1 MSKDVGFSGIFP
13 EARMLLAE
21 NRFRDS
27 RDFYEENKERIKE
40 IAVEPMRQIAGIL
53 GNELSA
59 LDPYMNT
66 VPTKMVSRVR
76 RDTRYTKD
84 QHLYRENLWVMFMRP
99 KHEWPHYPCM
109 WFEFTP
115 RAYSLGIGLFCQTP
129 GLLEFWRKGIR
140 ENPEAFCEA
149 VAACEKTGA
158 VIDTDCYKRPKEGCP
173 EGLEKYYNCKSV
185 YFMIA
190 SENLTDLEDETIIKK
205 LKKYY
210 KGFSSMYEFM
220 LQVAD
225 AYVESVGGLEN
236 ARKGMR

>member
-1 MSKDVGFSGIFP
+1 MSNDVKFSGISA
-13 EARMLLAE
+13 EARLLLAE

-40 IAVEPMRQIAGIL
+40 IAVEPMRQLAGIL
-53 GNELSA
+53 GNELSVI
-59 LDPYMNT
+59 DPFMNT
-66 VPTKMVSRVR
+66 IPSKMVSRVR

-84 QHLYRENLWVMFMRP
+84 KHLYRENLWVMFMRP

-115 RAYSLGIGLFCQTP
+115 RAYSLGIGLFYQTP
-129 GLLEFWRKGIR
+129 GLLEFWRKAIR
-140 ENPEAFCEA
+140 ENTEEFRLAAE
-149 VAACEKTGA
+149 ACEKTGA
-158 VIDTDCYKRPKEGCP
+158 VIDGECYKKPKDGCP

-185 YFMIA
+185 YFMI
-190 SENLTDLEDETIIKK
+190 SSGNLTDLEDETIIKK
-205 LKKYY
+205 LRKYY
-210 KGFSSMYEFM
+210 RGFTPMYEFM